1 MIDRKDQQFIETYDV
16 PEVLWDI
23 EKVTDWSKRIAN
35 YNAEQREFYN
45 TMVPKLNEL
54 KNIMSSSD
62 GWNLL
67 VDMKQDE
74 LKIEIKKS
82 VRGFTI
88 CRGQGTINWP
98 ALDIWRSMCYK
109 PFKKEWDINNEEV
122 DFKKK
127 IGANAYIYY
136 SKTKSKMGFE
146 GRDFILNYLVNIEA
160 DGTLMVAASS

>member
-1 MIDRKDQQFIETYDV
+1 MITTNPEFFITDALELIEDDQANNTIMVGEDSGDDDKQDASMLDRKDQEFVESYDV
-16 PEVLWDI
+16 PEFLWDI
-23 EKVTDWSKRIAN
+23 EKVTDWSKRIAS

-98 ALDIWRSMCYK
+98 ALDIWRAMCYK
-109 PFKKEWDINNEEV
+109 PFKQEWDINNE
-122 DFKKK
+122 
-127 IGANAYIYY
+127 
-136 SKTKSKMGFE
+136 
-146 GRDFILNYLVNIEA
+146 
-160 DGTLMVAASS
+160 

>member
-1 MIDRKDQQFIETYDV
+1 
-16 PEVLWDI
+16 
-23 EKVTDWSKRIAN
+23 
-35 YNAEQREFYN
+35 
-45 TMVPKLNEL
+45 
-54 KNIMSSSD
+54 
-62 GWNLL
+62 
-67 VDMKQDE
+67 
-74 LKIEIKKS
+74 
-82 VRGFTI
+82 
-88 CRGQGTINWP
+88 
-98 ALDIWRSMCYK
+98 MCYK

>member
-67 VDMKQDE
+67 VDMK
-74 LKIEIKKS
+74 
-82 VRGFTI
+82 
-88 CRGQGTINWP
+88 
-98 ALDIWRSMCYK
+98 
-109 PFKKEWDINNEEV
+109 
-122 DFKKK
+122 
-127 IGANAYIYY
+127 
-136 SKTKSKMGFE
+136 
-146 GRDFILNYLVNIEA
+146 
-160 DGTLMVAASS
+160 